1 MLNNLYRLTGLLI
14 LVMKKMVW
22 MTTMTGTTTMMTMMM
37 TLIPMEKRMMRGWK
51 KILLEARMTY
61 QMKMQGDIGISFWK
75 KKGILELYGEFVFQ

>member
-14 LVMKKMVW
+14 QVMKKMVW

-37 TLIPMEKRMMRGWK
+37 TLIPMERRMMRGWK

-61 QMKMQGDIGISFWK
+61 QMKMQGDIGISFRK
-75 KKGILELYGEFVFQ
+75 KKEF

>member
-37 TLIPMEKRMMRGWK
+37 TLIPMERRMMRGWK
-51 KILLEARMTY
+51 KIPLEARMTY

-75 KKGILELYGEFVFQ
+75 KRNSGG

>member
-37 TLIPMEKRMMRGWK
+37 TLIPMERRMMRGWK

-61 QMKMQGDIGISFWK
+61 QMKMQGDIGI
-75 KKGILELYGEFVFQ
+75 

>member
-1 MLNNLYRLTGLLI
+1 MTGLLI
-14 LVMKKMVW
+14 QVMKKMVW

-37 TLIPMEKRMMRGWK
+37 TLIPMERRMMRGWK

-75 KKGILELYGEFVFQ
+75 KKEF

>member
-37 TLIPMEKRMMRGWK
+37 TLIPMERRMMRGWK

-61 QMKMQGDIGISFWK
+61 QMKMQGDIGISFRK
-75 KKGILELYGEFVFQ
+75 KKEF

>member
-14 LVMKKMVW
+14 QVMKKMVW

-37 TLIPMEKRMMRGWK
+37 TLIPMERRMMRGWK

-61 QMKMQGDIGISFWK
+61 QMKMQGDIGI
-75 KKGILELYGEFVFQ
+75 